1 MKIIQINA
9 VYGFGSTGIIVRD
22 LQDIC
27 YHNGIECIVAYS
39 QSQDTVKNGYQL
51 GNFISNKIHALLSRI
66 SGKQGYFFY
75 FVNKEIFKVFRSI
88 SSGYYSSS

>member
-1 MKIIQINA
+1 MKIIQINE

-66 SGKQGYFFY
+66 RTNVVKICFEKWY
-75 FVNKEIFKVFRSI
+75 ICCCI
-88 SSGYYSSS
+88 SS